1 MTVAGATLT
10 ADELLAGAAL
20 THSVT
25 VPAHLLGDAGAGQGG
40 AEVVLRPLVLADV
53 VRLHKAAADDDSLAS
68 ALLVHQALVEPALS
82 LEQVH
87 RLPAGLAEFL
97 LAEVNRV
104 SGLAIGSDELTD
116 AVHAPLARACFVLAR
131 EFGWTP
137 DRCAEL
143 TVGQVLLYLEL
154 LAKGEAR

>member
-1 MTVAGATLT
+1 VSVLT
-10 ADELLAGAAL
+10 AEHLLAGAGA
-20 THSVT
+20 THRIRIPDAVAP
-25 VPAHLLGDAGAGQGG
+25 PAWAEGG
-40 AEVVLRPLVLADV
+40 GEPEIVLRPLVLADV
-53 VRLHKAAADDDSLAS
+53 VRLHRASREDGDLCS
-68 ALLVHQALVEPALS
+68 ALIVQQALVDPVLS

-104 SGLAIGSDELTD
+104 SGLTLTGDDLD
-116 AVHAPLARACFVLAR
+116 ALVHEPLARACLVLAR

-143 TVGQVLLYLEL
+143 TVGQVLTYLQLIGRE
-154 LAKGEAR
+154 GARPS